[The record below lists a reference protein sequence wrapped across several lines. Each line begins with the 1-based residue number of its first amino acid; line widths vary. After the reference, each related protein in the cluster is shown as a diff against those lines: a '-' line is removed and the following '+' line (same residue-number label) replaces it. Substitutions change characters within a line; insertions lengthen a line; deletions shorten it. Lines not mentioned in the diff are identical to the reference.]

1 VWIHLGEGA
10 RIALASLRANPLRT
24 LLTLLG
30 NVVGMMCVIAVVSV
44 LAGVDRYVRT
54 EIAREGSNTLVLR
67 QFDLFTFFNDFEG
80 FATAMHNPDIT
91 LADVEYL
98 RDAALPGARFIG
110 ARASAQTDV
119 TRRTRTVESV
129 TVHGRSWLYAFID
142 DLRIASG
149 RHLTEAEDRAGRP
162 VVVLGSQL
170 AERLFDGANP
180 LGEMVRLGGRHAEV
194 VGVLAHRPP
203 AFGDD
208 PNDQAIVPI
217 RSFLKTFGG
226 RSLEVPILATSVDA
240 LEPLTDEVRLAMR
253 IRRGLKPSD
262 RETFAVSTS
271 ANLVSLWERISA
283 LIFGA
288 LVGVVSISLVVGGI
302 VVMNI
307 MLVSVTERTREIGLR
322 KALGA
327 RRRDVTWQFLVEA
340 VTLSGVG
347 GAIGIVLG
355 FLIALALATWSP
367 LPYAV
372 EAWSVAAGLAVTLG
386 VGVVFG
392 IYPAIKAA
400 RLDPTEA
407 LRHE

>member
-1 VWIHLGEGA
+1 MWVHLTEGV

-30 NVVGMMCVIAVVSV
+30 NVVGMMSVIAVVSV
-44 LAGVDRYVRT
+44 LAGVDRFVRT
-54 EIAREGSNTLVLR
+54 EIAEEGSNTVVLR
-67 QFDLFTFFNDFEG
+67 QFDLFTFFNDFE
-80 FATAMHNPDIT
+80 AYAEAMHNPEIT

-98 RDAALPGARFIG
+98 RDAALPGARFVG
-110 ARASAQTDV
+110 TRATTETSV
-119 TRRTRTVESV
+119 TRRTRTVEGV
-129 TVHGRSWLYAFID
+129 TVHGRSWAYPFID
-142 DLRIASG
+142 NAPIARG
-149 RHLTEAEDRAGRP
+149 RHITETEDRAGRP
-162 VVVLGSQL
+162 VAVLGSEL
-170 AERLFDGANP
+170 AERLFDGTNP
-180 LGEMVRLGGRHAEV
+180 LGQTIHLGGRHVEV
-194 VGVLAHRPP
+194 IGVLAHRPSTL
-203 AFGDD
+203 GND
-208 PNDQAIVPI
+208 PNDQAIIPI
-217 RSFLKTFGG
+217 RMFLKMFGG
-226 RSLEVPILATSVDA
+226 RSLEVPILAVSVDA
-240 LEPLTDEVRLAMR
+240 LGPLTDEVRLAMR

-262 RETFAVSTS
+262 RETFAVSTA
-271 ANLVSLWERISA
+271 ANLVSLWQRISA

-288 LVGVVSISLVVGGI
+288 LVGVVGISLVVGGI

-340 VTLSGVG
+340 ITLSGVG
-347 GAIGIVLG
+347 GAIGIALG

-372 EAWSVAAGLAVTLG
+372 EAWSIGAGLAVTLG